1 MSNQGKR
8 ISKDYKKEKT
18 RVYSFAGYLPANKNI
33 CRYLPLFTNTKNAII
48 RLFVL
53 FRGFDGMKVLAYLQ
67 TESVQTSVLL
77 VCGLLMRSKSSQ
89 AMQ

>member
-18 RVYSFAGYLPANKNI
+18 RVYPFAGYLRVLPSWAIFWREQK
-33 CRYLPLFTNTKNAII
+33 YLAIFATFANTKNAII

-53 FRGFDGMKVLAYLQ
+53 F
-67 TESVQTSVLL
+67 
-77 VCGLLMRSKSSQ
+77 CGLME
-89 AMQ
+89 